1 MAGRA
6 PLAGIRVADFT
17 WVWAGPFCTLQLA
30 HLGAEVI
37 RVETATRPCV
47 TRLLPPF
54 ADFEPGPNR
63 SGYFNQY
70 NQGKKSIALDL
81 KRPEAIEAAKRLCAA
96 SDVVVENFAAGVM
109 ERMGLGWEVL
119 RRLRAD
125 LIMIALSGYGAT
137 GPDSD
142 KVSYGPAQVPLSGM
156 SSVTGYR
163 GFPPMHVGISYGD
176 PTGGLHG
183 AVAVLA
189 ALLHRARTG
198 QGQYIDL
205 SQWETSMAVLPEAI
219 CGWTMNGAAPERDG
233 NRDAHMAPHGVF
245 RAAGEDRWVAL
256 AVEDDAAWTRAASSS
271 SSPTPWSARASTSA
285 SPGAC
290 RRATAAC
297 AARPPASART
307 PSRSCATCAG
317 TARRRSRASARR
329 GRWCSSSRPDRS
341 RPRGG
346 AVRVAQQAARDDH
359 AVHLVGAIVDARVAR
374 LAVHELERRV
384 GRDAERAVHLD
395 GAVDHVVQHARAPE
409 LDERDLDPRL
419 AAFVHGARGVQ
430 RHRARGL
437 DLGRRLGDVALDL
450 APHSSESI

>member
-1 MAGRA
+1 MGRRA
-6 PLAGIRVADFT
+6 PLEGIRVADFT

-37 RVETATRPCV
+37 RVETATRLCV
-47 TRLLPPF
+47 TRLLPPYPDMQ
-54 ADFEPGPNR
+54 AGTNR

-70 NQGKKSIALDL
+70 NQGKKSITLDL
-81 KRPEAIEAAKRLCAA
+81 KRPEAVEVARRLCAA
-96 SDVVVENFAAGVM
+96 SDVVAENFAAGVM
-109 ERMGLGWEVL
+109 DRAGLGYETL
-119 RRLRAD
+119 RQRRPD
-125 LIMIALSGYGAT
+125 LIMVALSGYGAT

-245 RAAGEDRWVAL
+245 RAAGEDRAI
-256 AVEDDAAWTRAASSS
+256 AVEDDAAWARLAAAIGH
-271 SSPTPWSARASTSA
+271 PELASD
-285 SPGAC
+285 P
-290 RRATAAC
+290 RYATAA
-297 AARPPASART
+297 ARKQREDALEEVV
-307 PSRSCATCAG
+307 
-317 TARRRSRASARR
+317 TAWTST
-329 GRWCSSSRPDRS
+329 
-341 RPRGG
+341 
-346 AVRVAQQAARDDH
+346 
-359 AVHLVGAIVDARVAR
+359 
-374 LAVHELERRV
+374 
-384 GRDAERAVHLD
+384 
-395 GAVDHVVQHARAPE
+395 RAPE
-409 LDERDLDPRL
+409 EATATLQTAGVTAFTATTNRDLAEDPHL
-419 AAFVHGARGVQ
+419 NARGFFVE
-430 RHRARGL
+430 L
-437 DLGRRLGDVALDL
+437 
-450 APHSSESI
+450 PHPVVGTRKHAGVPWRMSESDCRVRRAAPCLGADTDQVLRDVCGYSEAEIARLRAAGALV